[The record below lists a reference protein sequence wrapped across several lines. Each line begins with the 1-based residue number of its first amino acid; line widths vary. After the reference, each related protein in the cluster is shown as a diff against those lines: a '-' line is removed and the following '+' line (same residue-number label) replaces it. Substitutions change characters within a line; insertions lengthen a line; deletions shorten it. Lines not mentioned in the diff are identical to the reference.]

1 MSEHDPFVPSQ
12 AINLLLHSANESM
25 PSPFLPIGN
34 IVIVVFFSAQPMI
47 NLGATGASNVVE
59 EDNTAGGVGGV

>member
-1 MSEHDPFVPSQ
+1 MDNDPFVPSQ
-12 AINLLLHSANESM
+12 AINILLHSSNESM

-34 IVIVVFFSAQPMI
+34 IVIVVFFFAQPMI
-47 NLGATGASNVVE
+47 NVGATGASNVAE